1 MVPAEFTEL
10 ATDRQLDI
18 LYFEGDLLA
27 NRYEEEYIYLLYS
40 FEDFFVELRHDAYTN
55 HLKQVSAF
63 RSTDKLEPYLPYL
76 TEIGLE

>member
-1 MVPAEFTEL
+1 MVPADFTEL
-10 ATDRQLDI
+10 TTERQLDI

-27 NRYEEEYIYLLYS
+27 NRYEDEFIYLLYS
-40 FEDFFVELRHDAYTN
+40 LDDFFVELRHDAYTN
-55 HLKQVSAF
+55 QLKQVTAF